1 MAAPSEH
8 VVLVACRVME
18 PELEGLRNDR
28 SHVEVLYLEQSLHR
42 TPQKMA
48 GRVQDLIDQV
58 SDRANRIVLGYG
70 LCSNGI
76 LGVQARKQDLL
87 IPRCHDCISFFLGSP
102 EAYRKDFDAHPGT
115 YYLTPGWIAERKDP
129 LGIIEDDYVQ
139 RVGREMAVW
148 AMKEE
153 LKHYTRIA
161 LINTGVGDI
170 GPLRARAKENAEF
183 FNMTYEE
190 IDGANLE
197 YFVKLMDGPYADGE
211 FLRLKPGD
219 VVTQEMFMSYS
230 SGN

>member
-1 MAAPSEH
+1 MTVMKTSER

-18 PELEGLRNDR
+18 PELEGLRKDR
-28 SHVEVLYLEQSLHR
+28 RHVEIQYLEQSLHR

-48 GRVQDLIDQV
+48 GRVQSLVDE
-58 SDRANRIVLGYG
+58 AAEYAGRIVLGYG

-76 LGVQARKQDLL
+76 LGVQARKQDLI

-102 EAYRKDFDAHPGT
+102 EAYQKDFDAHPGT
-115 YYLTPGWIAERKDP
+115 YYLTPGWLAERKDP

-153 LKHYTRIA
+153 LKHYKRIA
-161 LINTGVGDI
+161 LINTGVADI
-170 GPLRARAKENAEF
+170 EPLRKRARENAEF

-190 IDGANLE
+190 IEGVSLE
-197 YFVKLMDGPYADGE
+197 YFVKLMDGPYTEAE
-211 FLRLKPGD
+211 FLRLKPGEM
-219 VVTQEMFMSYS
+219 VTQEMFIC
-230 SGN
+230 

>member
-1 MAAPSEH
+1 MPTSSAR

-18 PELEGLRNDR
+18 PELEGLRKDR
-28 SHVEVLYLEQSLHR
+28 NNVEVLYLEQSLHR

-58 SDRANRIVLGYG
+58 SERADRIVLGYG

-102 EAYRKDFDAHPGT
+102 EAYQKDFDAHPGT

-129 LGIIEDDYVQ
+129 LGIIEDDYVR
-139 RVGREMAVW
+139 RVGREAAVW

-161 LINTGVGDI
+161 LINTGVADI
-170 GPLRARAKENAEF
+170 EPLRARARENAEF
-183 FNMTYEE
+183 FNMAYEE
-190 IDGANLE
+190 IEGISLE
-197 YFVKLMDGPYADGE
+197 YFVKLMDGPYPETE
-211 FLRLKPGD
+211 FVRLKPGENA
-219 VVTQEMFMSYS
+219 TQELFM
-230 SGN
+230 G